1 MKLETINKYT
11 SLLDDMI
18 TGEYSSIKD
27 FCEKNQMDYGLFTV
41 QISNLRKVTGEY
53 KDLCDEAIRKY
64 DDFKVKKQ
72 PVEDESQEES
82 TETIDNDDKSEV
94 NQIRDKDGK
103 IIHYSFR
110 IFKKNKAPILGKFDR
125 NEMNQLYGLYSYYG
139 NNLQQRVVSRY
150 FPDYSLVDIKRILR
164 AFNITK
170 ASSPFAPHMYE
181 EHTEDELK
189 EILARLKENNFLK
202 RVEKD
207 QLNDLQKLNDKIAKE
222 NLELKQKLT
231 DLSDI
236 HIDMSNMPVVDTE
249 SVCVDSNNILI
260 LHLADMHIGARLS
273 SGCLYNNEWNEKEL
287 TRRLSEVLNKIKS
300 LGGYFSKIYL
310 NLMGDILDG
319 MDEQTARRD
328 HMMPQNMDNKEQFNT
343 FIKVMTWF
351 IGNLRAFAG
360 DVIIN
365 SVPEGNHDGDYG
377 YVATYALK
385 AVIEHEYDLQF
396 NLSNKFISHYK
407 IGNEVFILCHGKD
420 AKFMKKPM
428 PKDLNDKTDIWL
440 RDYLDYEGLNV
451 PENYGH
457 IHVIKADLH
466 SNALSANRKY
476 TYRNVL
482 SLFGE
487 SDYSQMNYPK
497 NGYGISY
504 DMLINDSLVSGTF
517 ENF

>member
-1 MKLETINKYT
+1 MKLETINKYI

-64 DDFKVKKQ
+64 DNFKAKKQ

-82 TETIDNDDKSEV
+82 TETIDNDDRSEV

-222 NLELKQKLT
+222 NLELK
-231 DLSDI
+231 
-236 HIDMSNMPVVDTE
+236 PPDTY
-249 SVCVDSNNILI
+249 S
-260 LHLADMHIGARLS
+260 
-273 SGCLYNNEWNEKEL
+273 CL
-287 TRRLSEVLNKIKS
+287 
-300 LGGYFSKIYL
+300 
-310 NLMGDILDG
+310 
-319 MDEQTARRD
+319 
-328 HMMPQNMDNKEQFNT
+328 
-343 FIKVMTWF
+343 
-351 IGNLRAFAG
+351 
-360 DVIIN
+360 
-365 SVPEGNHDGDYG
+365 
-377 YVATYALK
+377 
-385 AVIEHEYDLQF
+385 
-396 NLSNKFISHYK
+396 
-407 IGNEVFILCHGKD
+407 
-420 AKFMKKPM
+420 
-428 PKDLNDKTDIWL
+428 
-440 RDYLDYEGLNV
+440 
-451 PENYGH
+451 
-457 IHVIKADLH
+457 
-466 SNALSANRKY
+466 
-476 TYRNVL
+476 
-482 SLFGE
+482 
-487 SDYSQMNYPK
+487 
-497 NGYGISY
+497 NGS
-504 DMLINDSLVSGTF
+504 
-517 ENF
+517 